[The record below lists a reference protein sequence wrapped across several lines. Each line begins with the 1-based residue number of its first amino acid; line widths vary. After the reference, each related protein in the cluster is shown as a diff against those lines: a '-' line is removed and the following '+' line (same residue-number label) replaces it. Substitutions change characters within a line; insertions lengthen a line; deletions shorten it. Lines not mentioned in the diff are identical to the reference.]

1 MRPTLPPA
9 VAGACVRSLAL
20 AAIAS
25 IAVTAQA
32 GVPTVHDCL
41 DGSDFVANAARSRD
55 NGMSRDAFLARME
68 EDFVVIRSFPPA
80 LRWFVKDDDDE
91 RFLLDAAASVY
102 DRPQAPA
109 QHHADFLA
117 VCLQRLS
124 A

>member
-1 MRPTLPPA
+1 MRPTPGRGIGRACARTLATLA
-9 VAGACVRSLAL
+9 V
-20 AAIAS
+20 AS
-25 IAVTAQA
+25 IALAVQA
-32 GVPTVHDCL
+32 GVPTLPDCL
-41 DGSDFVANAARSRD
+41 DGSDFVANAARARD

-91 RFLLDAAASVY
+91 RFLLEAAARVY
-102 DRPQAPA
+102 DRPQAPT
-109 QHHADFLA
+109 QHQADFLA